1 MKEELKLLKQ
11 VYMGIN
17 LQIREI
23 AEQSKPQAEKQIDKV
38 LIVLE
43 ELYDYHN
50 RLLIE
55 FHKRKAIKPRLLED
69 EDRDDGQKVSQADIG

>member
-1 MKEELKLLKQ
+1 
-11 VYMGIN
+11 MGIN

-23 AEQSKPQAEKQIDKV
+23 VELSKPQAERQIDKV

-55 FHKRKAIKPRLLED
+55 FHKRKASKSRLLED
-69 EDRDDGQKVSQADIG
+69 EDRDDREKTSEANLG